1 MDAKEPVTP
10 DPEAEAQ
17 AAEWVEQE
25 IAEERAREAPVD
37 ERIWEQESAAIERME
52 AAGTDSSGAPPA
64 PGGAAPRGL
73 LARIRSMLGLG

>member
-17 AAEWVEQE
+17 AAEWVDQE

-37 ERIWEQESAAIERME
+37 ERIWDQESAAIEAAE
-52 AAGTDSSGAPPA
+52 AAGTDSTGSPATPDSPPE
-64 PGGAAPRGL
+64 RGL